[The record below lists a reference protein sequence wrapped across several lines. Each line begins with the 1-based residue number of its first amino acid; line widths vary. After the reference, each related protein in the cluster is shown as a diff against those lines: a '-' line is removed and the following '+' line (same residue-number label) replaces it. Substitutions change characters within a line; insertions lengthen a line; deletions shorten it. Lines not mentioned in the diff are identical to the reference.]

1 MAIFDQGELK
11 EIDEILASIE
21 NGATRDVNLQD
32 RLARISIRAAGE
44 LRTLNEMDPFSD
56 EYLTKIRQVHEEI
69 VGQMHT
75 LEPRATRQSNHEGE
89 SSGPYPWDARHPKSV
104 AAMLIACGFLI
115 QVADIPRHGRILEV
129 GCGTGSLT
137 WNLAR
142 MGYRVDA
149 LDPSFAQCDSVVAT
163 TRDLPFVPNVIASTL
178 NDWIDKRQKSY
189 KYDAVI
195 FFESFRRIMDHKSC
209 LEKLTRDGH
218 IEDNAKIIIAAES
231 IFPSTSELLPYPW
244 GPRLDGASLR
254 SMRKW
259 GRLEL
264 GFTRRYLQDLLA
276 RVGMQYK
283 RLETDLALPLS
294 QIVVGSRRIQ
304 RPYCEVLLKDD
315 SRRYKATIEE
325 GFNLAAEGFPSFL
338 KWASGLS
345 FREDWGRWTVG
356 SRVEL
361 VFNEQLPSNVEI
373 LLELHQVFGPN
384 VGKYLTVVI
393 DQKSQVE
400 TLRMVEDKKSYSFR
414 FRDVKTKMLTLLI
427 PCPGRPKE
435 VPEWGNEDARQIGVG
450 IRSIAFREL

>member
-75 LEPRATRQSNHEGE
+75 MEPQATRQSNHEGE

-195 FFESFRRIMDHKSC
+195 FFESFHRIMDHKSC

-264 GFTRRYLQDLLA
+264 GFTRRYLQHLLA

-283 RLETDLALPLS
+283 HFEAESALPLS
-294 QIVVGSRRIQ
+294 RIVVGSRRIR
-304 RPYCEVLLKDD
+304 RPYYEVLLTAQ
-315 SRRYKATIEE
+315 SRRHEATLEE
-325 GFNLAAEGFPSFL
+325 GFDLTVEGFPMFL

-345 FREDWGRWTVG
+345 ITEGGGRWTVG
-356 SRVEL
+356 PRVDL
-361 VFNEQLPSNVEI
+361 VFNEQLPSRVEI
-373 LLELHQVFGPN
+373 VLELNDVFGPN
-384 VGKYLTVVI
+384 VGKHLTVTV
-393 DQKSQVE
+393 DQKSQAE
-400 TLRMVEDKKSYSFR
+400 ILRTVEDRKTYSFK
-414 FRDVKTKMLTLLI
+414 FRDIKTKIMTLQI
-427 PCPGRPKE
+427 PHPTRPKDI
-435 VPEWGNEDARQIGVG
+435 PELCNEDARQIGIA
-450 IRSIAFREL
+450 IRSISFREL